1 MCTLDLTEEMLSR
14 RTGTCWCCSVVSAGG
29 LLRWY
34 APAVAALEAA
44 RSASRM
50 DMDRR
55 LTAAAVSWPTMGMG
69 EGGRGTA
76 GW

>member
-1 MCTLDLTEEMLSR
+1 MWCARGWCLRELH
-14 RTGTCWCCSVVSAGG
+14 TCWCCSAVSAGG
-29 LLRWY
+29 LLRCAY
-34 APAVAALEAA
+34 APAAAALDAA

-50 DMDRR
+50 DMESR